1 VEGPVEGAIRPEGA
15 GPARARAPAAHFM
28 CGTPFWGI
36 AASAAC
42 SYFAYSSYSQIADG
56 NFYWQH
62 GWWIVI
68 TWAIWLL
75 LIMGLISETRC
86 WRERI
91 FFGLMLLNFSLGF
104 VLAAWSTA
112 SFPTIRVGRQISL
125 VLWVLA
131 ALASLRTVTSTGSG
145 PKVPLVK
152 NDDGPQ

>member
-1 VEGPVEGAIRPEGA
+1 MEGPLATPDIAGHAQPPRPK
-15 GPARARAPAAHFM
+15 AAHLM

-36 AASAAC
+36 VAAIAC
-42 SYFAYSSYSQIADG
+42 AYFAYSAFRQVREQ
-56 NFYWQH
+56 NFDFQH
-62 GWWIVI
+62 GWWTVI

-75 LIMGLISETRC
+75 LIVGLVSETRC

-112 SFPTIRVGRQISL
+112 SLATIRVGRQISL

-131 ALASLRTVTSTGSG
+131 ALASLRTVTSAGSS
-145 PKVPLVK
+145 PKVPLAK
-152 NDDGPQ
+152 NNDGPQ

>member
-1 VEGPVEGAIRPEGA
+1 MEGPIEDASRPESA
-15 GPARARAPAAHFM
+15 GTTRGRAPAAHLM

-42 SYFAYSSYSQIADG
+42 TYFAYSSYSQLADG

-62 GWWIVI
+62 GWRIVI

-75 LIMGLISETRC
+75 LIMGLVSETRC

-91 FFGLMLLNFSLGF
+91 LFGLMLLNFSLGF

-112 SFPTIRVGRQISL
+112 SLPTVRVGRQISL
-125 VLWVLA
+125 VLWALA
-131 ALASLRTVTSTGSG
+131 ALASLRTVTSTGSA
-145 PKVPLVK
+145 PKVPLAK
-152 NDDGPQ
+152 NDDGPE

>member
-1 VEGPVEGAIRPEGA
+1 MEGPVEGAIRPESA
-15 GPARARAPAAHFM
+15 GPPPGRAPAAHLM

-36 AASAAC
+36 TASAAC
-42 SYFAYSSYSQIADG
+42 AYFAYSSHSQLADG

-75 LIMGLISETRC
+75 LIMGLVSETRC

-91 FFGLMLLNFSLGF
+91 FFGLMLLNFTLGF

-125 VLWVLA
+125 VLWILA
-131 ALASLRTVTSTGSG
+131 ALASLRTVTSAGSS
-145 PKVPLVK
+145 PKVPVAK
-152 NDDGPQ
+152 NDGGSQ